1 MRKKIPFS
9 KKQLEIELSK
19 LHIFETPRLKLEQ
32 YPVSS
37 EVASELL
44 YMAGF
49 ENSDL
54 HGRIIDLGTG
64 TGRLA
69 IGAVLMGA
77 KDVTGIDV
85 DEKTLEIAAQN
96 ASMTKTS
103 VNWILSDV
111 ENATGVFDTVL
122 MNPPYGT
129 RTKNA
134 DRKFLEKAFDLAPT
148 IYSIH
153 KSSTRNFVIDFVKQ
167 HERQVIQ
174 VRKMKLKIPHLF
186 HFHNRKWA
194 DVDVDLFRITR

>member
-1 MRKKIPFS
+1 MRKKTPPS

-19 LHIFETPRLKLEQ
+19 LRILKTPQLKLEQ

-37 EVASELL
+37 EVAAELL

-96 ASMTKTS
+96 ASISNTS

-111 ENATGVFDTVL
+111 EKTMGVFDTVL

-148 IYSIH
+148 VYSIH
-153 KSSTRNFVIDFVKQ
+153 KSSTRNFIVDFVRR
-167 HERQVIQ
+167 HDRQIADI
-174 VRKMKLKIPHLF
+174 RKMKLKIPHLF
-186 HFHNRKWA
+186 HFHHKKWA

>member
-1 MRKKIPFS
+1 
-9 KKQLEIELSK
+9 
-19 LHIFETPRLKLEQ
+19 
-32 YPVSS
+32 
-37 EVASELL
+37 
-44 YMAGF
+44 MAGF

-54 HGRIIDLGTG
+54 HGRIVDLGTG

-85 DEKTLEIAAQN
+85 DEKILEIAAQN
-96 ASMTKTS
+96 ASISNTS

-111 ENATGVFDTVL
+111 EKTTGVFDTVL

-129 RTKNA
+129 RTKSA
-134 DRKFLEKAFDLAPT
+134 DRKFLEKAFELAPT

-153 KSSTRNFVIDFVKQ
+153 KSSTRNFVVGFVKRRD
-167 HERQVIQ
+167 RQIAD
-174 VRKMKLKIPHLF
+174 VRKMKLMIPHLF
-186 HFHNRKWA
+186 HFHRKKWA

>member
-1 MRKKIPFS
+1 MLKKTLPS
-9 KKQLEIELSK
+9 KNQLEIVLSK
-19 LHIFETPRLKLEQ
+19 LRILETPQLELEQ

-54 HGRIIDLGTG
+54 YGRIVDLGTG

-69 IGAVLMGA
+69 VGAVLMGA

-85 DEKTLEIAAQN
+85 DKKALEIAAQN

-111 ENATGVFDTVL
+111 EKITGAFDTVL

-153 KSSTRNFVIDFVKQ
+153 KSSTRNFVVNFVKK
-167 HERQVIQ
+167 HERQVTQ
-174 VRKMKLKIPHLF
+174 VRRMKLKIPHLF
-186 HFHNRKWA
+186 RFHQKKWA
-194 DVDVDLFRITR
+194 DVDVDLFRITG